1 MKKLIYLFLALL
13 IVSCSSD
20 SNQVHIDK
28 VKQQVK
34 KSAMGVEMNY
44 KNITFKWVDT
54 LTVKKQLTI
63 FNTEYEKGISVI
75 INSPYFS
82 KDVLTKKELISLR
95 SWENGIRDTPFKYD
109 GKKYKN
115 YEGFAFAN
123 RDMSSFIADLCNQ
136 FEISDKLI
144 KNWDNLG
151 EGNLELIKNAN
162 WYYQRKANY
171 NGTSEDFFTSITT
184 LVEALEELQTEIGS
198 LSDLNPNDIIEVKA
212 LNNYKI
218 NNPLLNGAEVDI
230 TKYFIFDK
238 DYNVIRTEDVE

>member
-1 MKKLIYLFLALL
+1 MKKLFFLVLTVL

-115 YEGFAFAN
+115 L
-123 RDMSSFIADLCNQ
+123 S
-136 FEISDKLI
+136 LI
-144 KNWDNLG
+144 H
-151 EGNLELIKNAN
+151 I
-162 WYYQRKANY
+162 
-171 NGTSEDFFTSITT
+171 
-184 LVEALEELQTEIGS
+184 
-198 LSDLNPNDIIEVKA
+198 
-212 LNNYKI
+212 
-218 NNPLLNGAEVDI
+218 
-230 TKYFIFDK
+230 
-238 DYNVIRTEDVE
+238 